1 MSFNSSCTRSVP
13 RSHCRCW
20 RHWVTA
26 NVRTPPC
33 VPMCTRSDVNTNVN
47 CPLCEQFPNTRET
60 RHSIVHCVAPQACN
74 CHQIRLNRQHNEHF
88 TGKTNKGCRGL
99 HCQHIRRPFYLFKL
113 VKSSDKGASCQKWHF
128 IWLEGQKAD
137 GYSAFRLKFL
147 TDNFTL
153 GQQHSAM
160 AGWSSNE
167 L

>member
-1 MSFNSSCTRSVP
+1 MSFNSSCTGSEP

-60 RHSIVHCVAPQACN
+60 RHSIVHCAPPTCVAPQACN

-88 TGKTNKGCRGL
+88 TGKTNKGCRDL
-99 HCQHIRRPFYLFKL
+99 HCQHIRRPFYLFWTCKKL
-113 VKSSDKGASCQKWHF
+113 RQRDQLSKVTLHLTRRAKSR
-128 IWLEGQKAD
+128 
-137 GYSAFRLKFL
+137 RLQCIQTQIPNWQFYNG
-147 TDNFTL
+147 T
-153 GQQHSAM
+153 A
-160 AGWSSNE
+160 A
-167 L
+167 